1 MLGMDALLIIA
12 ICIALCYVAYY
23 KGLLNLSGSVMAM
36 IFGIII
42 GLAGGITWIFLL
54 FIFLITSF
62 AATRYKF
69 NVKVK
74 KGIQEGK
81 KGERTWVNVVANGIV
96 PLLIAVLTLDN
107 LPFQGLDKAT
117 GSVLFLCAVAIAAAD
132 TLASELGVLSRKT
145 WLITTMKPVKAG
157 IDGGVSLLGQASAA
171 AAAFYTAIIGCLIF
185 VHIDGLTLDWLHI
198 ILIIDIGF
206 LGCQIDS
213 VIGATLET
221 KGYVSKLTNN
231 LMSIALGTIIAW
243 LVIIWII

>member
-1 MLGMDALLIIA
+1 MDALLIIA
-12 ICIALCYVAYY
+12 ICIVLCLLAYY
-23 KGLLNLSGSVMAM
+23 KNLLNLSGSIMAM
-36 IFGIII
+36 IFGIVI
-42 GLAGGITWIFLL
+42 GLAGGITWILLL
-54 FIFLITSF
+54 FVFLITSF

-81 KGERTWVNVVANGIV
+81 RGERTWVNVVANGIV
-96 PLLIAVLTLDN
+96 PLLIAVLTLEN
-107 LPFQGLDKAT
+107 LPFQGLDKTT
-117 GSVLFLCAVAIAAAD
+117 GSVLFLSAVAVAAAD
-132 TLASELGVLSRKT
+132 TLASELGVLSKKT
-145 WLITTMKPVKAG
+145 WLITDMRPVKAG
-157 IDGGVSLLGQASAA
+157 VDGGVSLPGQAA
-171 AAAFYTAIIGCLIF
+171 AAAAASYTAIIGFLIF
-185 VHIDGLTLDWLHI
+185 TLIDGLSLNWLHI

-221 KGYVSKLTNN
+221 QGYVSKLTNN